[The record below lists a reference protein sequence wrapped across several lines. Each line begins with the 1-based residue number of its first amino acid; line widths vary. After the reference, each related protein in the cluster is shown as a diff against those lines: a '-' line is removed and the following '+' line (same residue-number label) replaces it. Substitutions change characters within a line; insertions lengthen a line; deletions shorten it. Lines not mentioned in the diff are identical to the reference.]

1 MQRGNVRIECSG
13 DEIVLALLSII
24 QITNPAML
32 RAGSDGFAVDLT
44 SLEKKPQL
52 SPDELLLVRL
62 HEAFATGGDAGP
74 YPIELSPAEA
84 TRLCTALEILAR
96 ARQWPPDMER
106 LNDNLCSRLQN

>member
-1 MQRGNVRIECSG
+1 MRIECSG

-62 HEAFATGGDAGP
+62 HEDFAAGGDAGP

-96 ARQWPPDMER
+96 ARQWPADMER
-106 LNDNLCSRLQN
+106 LNDNLRSRLQN